1 MPLRYMNRDQGML
14 MPPDLDEWVAQDHP
28 VRFVAAFVDELDRAD
43 WEALEIDP
51 DGAAIGSP
59 AYAPRVLLA
68 AWLYGFMSGVRSS
81 RRLEEA
87 CRDQIPF
94 AWLLGQQC
102 PDHNTLWRFYKNHRH
117 AMRGLL
123 TRTVV
128 AAVRSKLVDL
138 ALQAVDGT
146 KMHANAS
153 GDRTLDAAGLKRLLV
168 RLGAA
173 VDALEAQNEGSEDA
187 SPVHLPAELAEKE
200 ALRERV
206 RSAMEKLAGS
216 EELERINLTD
226 EDARL
231 MKSRQGIVP
240 AYNAQA
246 MVSPVVRADG
256 SGGMVI
262 TAAEVV
268 TAPND
273 FGQLEPMMERAEEAT
288 EVRSAMTLADAGYH
302 SGRNVE
308 TYEERGQRVAMPES
322 QDRALRGR
330 YHKDRFIYDAERD
343 SYLCP
348 EGRRLRF
355 TRTKRTRGTLMKLY
369 RGSGSVCRACPA
381 FGVCTKD
388 GRHGRALEIGPH
400 DDALKRHRAWMSTDE
415 AAAAYRRRQGLVE
428 PVFGIIKEQHGGR
441 RFLLR
446 GLGNVSAEWSL
457 LATAFNLKTLWR
469 AWKAGLGRGE
479 QPRLASSVDLAA

>member
-1 MPLRYMNRDQGML
+1 MVTG
-14 MPPDLDEWVAQDHP
+14 
-28 VRFVAAFVDELDRAD
+28 
-43 WEALEIDP
+43 
-51 DGAAIGSP
+51 
-59 AYAPRVLLA
+59 
-68 AWLYGFMSGVRSS
+68 
-81 RRLEEA
+81 
-87 CRDQIPF
+87 
-94 AWLLGQQC
+94 
-102 PDHNTLWRFYKNHRH
+102 
-117 AMRGLL
+117 
-123 TRTVV
+123 
-128 AAVRSKLVDL
+128 
-138 ALQAVDGT
+138 
-146 KMHANAS
+146 
-153 GDRTLDAAGLKRLLV
+153 TLDAAGLKRLLV

-268 TAPND
+268 TDPND

-288 EVRSAMTLADAGYH
+288 EVRSAMTLAD

-428 PVFGIIKEQHGGR
+428 PVFGIIIAWRQTKRIGGGGPMLDDGVHALDTMVFLLGRMWEVSSFCDTLTRDRDVEDTASVMVKFENGAQGMLECYSSVPNFQGR
-441 RFLLR
+441 RVLRVYGSEGVLLALETLGPPSDKNR
-446 GLGNVSAEWSL
+446 LFRFTFEDGLGVESEPEEVDGTPVLMCEAQFRLFSD
-457 LATAFNLKTLWR
+457 AV
-469 AWKAGLGRGE
+469 AGGTPYSNSGE
-479 QPRLASSVDLAA
+479 EGPHVQRVIDGVFRSSDTRQVVAIED

>member
-1 MPLRYMNRDQGML
+1 M
-14 MPPDLDEWVAQDHP
+14 
-28 VRFVAAFVDELDRAD
+28 
-43 WEALEIDP
+43 
-51 DGAAIGSP
+51 
-59 AYAPRVLLA
+59 
-68 AWLYGFMSGVRSS
+68 
-81 RRLEEA
+81 
-87 CRDQIPF
+87 
-94 AWLLGQQC
+94 
-102 PDHNTLWRFYKNHRH
+102 
-117 AMRGLL
+117 L

-138 ALQAVDGT
+138 APQAVDGT

-153 GDRTLDAAGLKRLLV
+153 GDSTLDAAGLKRLLV

-187 SPVHLPAELAEKE
+187 SPVHLPAELAEKK

-322 QDRALRGR
+322 QDRALRGH

-369 RGSGSVCRACPA
+369 RGAGSVCRACPA

-479 QPRLASSVDLAA
+479 QPRLASSVALAA

>member
-1 MPLRYMNRDQGML
+1 M
-14 MPPDLDEWVAQDHP
+14 
-28 VRFVAAFVDELDRAD
+28 
-43 WEALEIDP
+43 
-51 DGAAIGSP
+51 
-59 AYAPRVLLA
+59 
-68 AWLYGFMSGVRSS
+68 
-81 RRLEEA
+81 
-87 CRDQIPF
+87 
-94 AWLLGQQC
+94 
-102 PDHNTLWRFYKNHRH
+102 
-117 AMRGLL
+117 
-123 TRTVV
+123 
-128 AAVRSKLVDL
+128 
-138 ALQAVDGT
+138 
-146 KMHANAS
+146 
-153 GDRTLDAAGLKRLLV
+153 
-168 RLGAA
+168 
-173 VDALEAQNEGSEDA
+173 EAQNEGSEDA
-187 SPVHLPAELAEKE
+187 SPVHLPAELAEKK

-288 EVRSAMTLADAGYH
+288 EVRSAMTLADGGYH

-322 QDRALRGR
+322 QDRALRGH
-330 YHKDRFIYDAERD
+330 YHKDKFIYDAERD

-441 RFLLR
+441 RFLPPGPWQCVGR
-446 GLGNVSAEWSL
+446 VVPLGHCLQPEDSL
-457 LATAFNLKTLWR
+457 
-469 AWKAGLGRGE
+469 GGRGKQGLVAGSSLVSPHPSPWQRKTHPSRQL
-479 QPRLASSVDLAA
+479 QPLSHPLHPGPSPHTLVKETS

>member
-51 DGAAIGSP
+51 DGAAIGPP

-153 GDRTLDAAGLKRLLV
+153 GDSTLDAAGLKRLLV
-168 RLGAA
+168 RLGVA

-206 RSAMEKLAGS
+206 RSAIGEAG
-216 EELERINLTD
+216 
-226 EDARL
+226 
-231 MKSRQGIVP
+231 
-240 AYNAQA
+240 
-246 MVSPVVRADG
+246 
-256 SGGMVI
+256 
-262 TAAEVV
+262 
-268 TAPND
+268 
-273 FGQLEPMMERAEEAT
+273 
-288 EVRSAMTLADAGYH
+288 
-302 SGRNVE
+302 
-308 TYEERGQRVAMPES
+308 RV
-322 QDRALRGR
+322 
-330 YHKDRFIYDAERD
+330 
-343 SYLCP
+343 
-348 EGRRLRF
+348 
-355 TRTKRTRGTLMKLY
+355 
-369 RGSGSVCRACPA
+369 
-381 FGVCTKD
+381 
-388 GRHGRALEIGPH
+388 
-400 DDALKRHRAWMSTDE
+400 
-415 AAAAYRRRQGLVE
+415 
-428 PVFGIIKEQHGGR
+428 
-441 RFLLR
+441 
-446 GLGNVSAEWSL
+446 
-457 LATAFNLKTLWR
+457 
-469 AWKAGLGRGE
+469 
-479 QPRLASSVDLAA
+479 

>member
-1 MPLRYMNRDQGML
+1 M
-14 MPPDLDEWVAQDHP
+14 
-28 VRFVAAFVDELDRAD
+28 
-43 WEALEIDP
+43 
-51 DGAAIGSP
+51 
-59 AYAPRVLLA
+59 LLA
-68 AWLYGFMSGVRSS
+68 VWLYGFMSGVRSS

-102 PDHNTLWRFYKNHRH
+102 PDHNTLWRFYKNHRHRH

-322 QDRALRGR
+322 QDRALRGH

-479 QPRLASSVDLAA
+479 QPRLASSVALAA